1 MLLKNKC
8 MKFCQLSVRLWA
20 LLLFSCTWGPAAF
33 ADNGAGAAQPRLL
46 VEVLEEM
53 SEHYQVF
60 FSYDTE
66 LLKQIKVEF
75 HFKAE
80 ESLEMAIDRLLEN
93 VGLRYKAIGSKYYV
107 IHPETEKGQRGA
119 KKLER
124 KIRQI
129 QKLEKREHLTLQTRT
144 NNQYEQFRAVAERAI
159 ELKTLLTVNGTVTS
173 DAGEPLIGVNI
184 LVKGTSKGTVTDF
197 DGTYSIDLADD
208 ETVLVFSYTGYQR
221 QEVTV
226 GTQTRVDVVLLP
238 DNTLLDEVVVVG
250 FGSQKKSTLVGSVAQ
265 ITAKQINERPVTQL
279 RQALTGQLPGV
290 TVIQRSGQPG
300 DQGGSIQVRGQN
312 SVQSDNS
319 PLILVDGI
327 PTPNFNDI
335 DPNTIESISVLKD
348 ASTAAIYGSRAA
360 NGVIL
365 ITTKTGKSDQIQV
378 SYNGY
383 YGFQTSTGYPEYVD
397 SWEYAALL
405 NEANANDGLSPAY
418 TQEEVELFRNGSNPD
433 NYPNSKF
440 AEELLKKRAGQTGH
454 NITIANRSG
463 SSSYLLSLGYMYQ
476 EGIIAENNYDRYN
489 LRLNVVS
496 DITERLKLTT
506 RLSGKVISDEQPSGP
521 ATLGNAGNMLSI
533 IGQAVRYPSIY
544 PIRLSNGDWG
554 GGFEQSGTPVSFLAS
569 DSYYKNNSMDLGA
582 NFQLDWTVI
591 PHLKFSL
598 IGGYTYL
605 DRRDERFSATQRI
618 TANNTLAP
626 ASLDVG
632 NYNEKYQTLQQLLEY
647 NRLMGDH
654 EVTALVGHTFESYYF
669 EAATASRLDFPDNNI
684 TQLDAGSADGQSNSG
699 TAREWAIDSYIGR
712 LRYSF
717 RNKYLLEGVVRY
729 DGSSR
734 FPAANKYAVFPSFA
748 AGWRLSEEGFLQDA
762 DWLNEFKLKAS
773 WGQVGAQALSG
784 AAGFYPYQDLIST
797 GFNYPFGNSIRTGV
811 AATTLNDPNL
821 SWETTEIYDIGFEAS
836 LFNNAVNFSATYF
849 NKETSNL
856 LLSPGSSISA
866 VLGFGV
872 GPQNTG
878 TSSNTGLEL
887 VLGYQKS
894 GEKFRFGVNTN
905 LTLLNNQ
912 MLDLGVAN
920 IQQPNGL
927 IGDGTRFIGYP
938 LSIYY
943 GLVSDGLFVDEA
955 DIERSVDQS
964 AVNPN
969 PVPGDIRYTDISGPD
984 GVPDGKVDLTYD
996 RTILGS
1002 IIPEVSYGVS
1012 LSAGYKGFNIS
1023 ALLQGV
1029 GKVSGRLDNAAGQA
1043 FVNQGGIQRWQA
1055 DERWSPENPNTNA
1068 QYPRLEIIPNGGT
1081 PNTLLSS
1088 FWVLNASYLKLRNVQ
1103 MSYELPRNLV
1113 EQLGLG
1119 RVQLMLSGENLLA
1132 FHNYR
1137 EGWDPEINASLNYY
1151 PILANYTFG
1160 VNVNF

>member
-1 MLLKNKC
+1 
-8 MKFCQLSVRLWA
+8 MKFCQQPARPWV
-20 LLLFSCTWGPAAF
+20 LLLLCFTLGHTLLANEAKREL
-33 ADNGAGAAQPRLL
+33 QPRLL
-46 VEVLEEM
+46 VEVLEEI

-66 LLKQIKVEF
+66 LVRDIEVEF
-75 HFKAE
+75 HFKAG
-80 ESLEMAIDRLLEN
+80 ESLDTAIDRLLGK
-93 VGLRYKAIGSKYYV
+93 VGLQYKTIGSKYYV
-107 IHPETEKGQRGA
+107 IHPETKKGKRGA
-119 KKLER
+119 RKLER

-129 QKLEKREHLTLQTRT
+129 RKLEKRENLSLQSQK
-144 NNQYEQFRAVAERAI
+144 NNKYEQFRSVAENAI
-159 ELKTLLTVNGTVTS
+159 ELKAVYPVNGTVTS
-173 DAGEPLIGVNI
+173 DEGEVLIGVNI
-184 LVKGTSKGTVTDF
+184 QVKGTSRGTITDL
-197 DGTYSIDLADD
+197 DGKYSIDLSGAED
-208 ETVLVFSYTGYQR
+208 VLVFSYTGYQR
-221 QEVTV
+221 QEVVV
-226 GTQTRVDVVLLP
+226 GNRTTIDVIMAP

-250 FGSQKKSTLVGSVAQ
+250 YGSQKKSTLVGSVAQ
-265 ITAKQINERPVTQL
+265 VTAKEINERPVTQL
-279 RQALTGQLPGV
+279 RQALTGQMPGV

-300 DQGGSIQVRGQN
+300 AQGGSIQVRGVN

-335 DPNTIESISVLKD
+335 DPNAIESISVLKD

-360 NGVIL
+360 NGVVL
-365 ITTKTGKSDQIQV
+365 ITTKTAKADQIQV

-383 YGFQTSTGYPEYVD
+383 YGFQTATGYPDYVN
-397 SWEYAALL
+397 SWEYAELL

-418 TQEEVELFRNGSNPD
+418 TQEEVELFRNGSDPD

-440 AEELLKKRAGQTGH
+440 ADEVLKDRSNQTGH

-463 SSSYLLSLGYMYQ
+463 KSSYLLSLGYMFQ
-476 EGIIAENNYDRYN
+476 DGIIAENNYDRYN
-489 LRLNVVS
+489 ARLNVVS
-496 DITERLKLTT
+496 DISDRLKLTT
-506 RLSGKVISDEQPSGP
+506 RLSGKVINDEQPSGP
-521 ATLGNAGNMLSI
+521 ATLGNAGNMLGI
-533 IGQAVRYPSIY
+533 IGQAVRYPAIY

-569 DSYYKNNSMDLGA
+569 ESFYKGVSTDLGA

-605 DRRDERFSATQRI
+605 DGRNERFSATQQI
-618 TANNTLAP
+618 TPTNILSP
-626 ASLDVG
+626 ASLNVT

-647 NRLMGDH
+647 NRIFGDH
-654 EVTALVGHTFESYYF
+654 EITALVGHTFEKSYY
-669 EAATASRLDFPDNNI
+669 EAVSASRIGFPDNNI
-684 TQLDAGSADGQSNSG
+684 TQLNAGSADGQANSG
-699 TAREWAIDSYIGR
+699 TAREWAIDSYLGR

-717 RNKYLLEGVVRY
+717 KNKYLLEGVVRY

-734 FPAANKYAVFPSFA
+734 FPAVNKYALFPSFA
-748 AGWRLSEEGFLQDA
+748 AGWRISEEDFLQDA
-762 DWLNEFKLKAS
+762 DWLSEFKLKAS

-784 AAGFYPYQDLIST
+784 AAGYYPYQDLIYT
-797 GFNYPFGNSIRTGV
+797 GYNYPFGNNIQTGV

-821 SWETTEIYDIGFEAS
+821 SWETTEIFDLGFEAS
-836 LFNNAVNFSATYF
+836 LFNNALTINATYF
-849 NKETSNL
+849 NKETFDL
-856 LLSPGSSISA
+856 LLSPGSSISS

-878 TSSNTGLEL
+878 TSSNTGVEL
-887 VLGYQKS
+887 VVGYQKG
-894 GEKFRFGVNTN
+894 GENFRFGITTN
-905 LTLLNNQ
+905 VTILDNQ

-927 IGDGTRFIGYP
+927 IGDGNRFIGYP
-938 LSIYY
+938 ISIYY
-943 GLVSDGLFVDEA
+943 GLVADGLFVDEQ
-955 DIERSVDQS
+955 DIEAYVDQS
-964 AVNPN
+964 AVNPR
-969 PVPGDIRYTDISGPD
+969 PVPGDIRYADISGPD

-1002 IIPEVSYGVS
+1002 TIPELSYGINLNV
-1012 LSAGYKGFNIS
+1012 GYRGLNLS

-1029 GKVSGRLDNAAGQA
+1029 GGVNGRLNNAAGLA

-1055 DERWSPENPNTNA
+1055 DERWSPANPNPNA
-1068 QYPRLEIIPNGGT
+1068 EYPRLEIIPNGGT
-1081 PNTLLSS
+1081 PNSQLSS
-1088 FWVLNASYLKLRNVQ
+1088 FWVLNANYLKLRNVRL
-1103 MSYELPRNLV
+1103 SYELPKTMV
-1113 EQLGLG
+1113 ENLGLG
-1119 RVQLMLSGENLLA
+1119 RVQLMVSGENLLA